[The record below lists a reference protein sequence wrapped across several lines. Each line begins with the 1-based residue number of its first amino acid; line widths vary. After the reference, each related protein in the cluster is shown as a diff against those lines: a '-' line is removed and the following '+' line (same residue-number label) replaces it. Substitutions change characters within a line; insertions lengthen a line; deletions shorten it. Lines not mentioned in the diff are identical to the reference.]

1 MTNSLYET
9 DEACPQKRDNKMNI
23 HQLKTAIAKFKNANI
38 SIIKDDAMRAKAQK
52 LQAKQKGFTL
62 LELLVVITLLA
73 TLSTAALVAYDG
85 AGENARDASAATAV
99 NTLEGSLR
107 NYRSIVGEYPEQFDN
122 LANVDGVLTAGAGAM
137 QLMSTETRDFFGQ
150 LTIAQTEAA
159 SGSASTTAA
168 AIFESLREAGLE
180 ELQSVQSTTTWND
193 GFVPN
198 LAMNESYGEVSANAG
213 SEIEFPDTGGMEF
226 DDAVIPVAGAAISI
240 VPSGGDGTN
249 GCDVDFATAVNI
261 TDTFNGDTVANN
273 AALNLISDG
282 LDSEGCDL
290 VIALGI
296 GKEVPGATLGNAV
309 EIAQVPTVGTNNI
322 NPRDNYA
329 RAIALFQVGSD
340 GSDGSVANGTISADE
355 IFERARLIAVV
366 GPEGRTIDQI
376 AADATA
382 STDDN

>member
-1 MTNSLYET
+1 
-9 DEACPQKRDNKMNI
+9 
-23 HQLKTAIAKFKNANI
+23 
-38 SIIKDDAMRAKAQK
+38 MRAKAQK

-150 LTIAQTEAA
+150 LTFAQAETVTAT
-159 SGSASTTAA
+159 ASTTAA
-168 AIFESLREAGLE
+168 AIFSSLREAGLE

-198 LAMNESYGEVSANAG
+198 LAMNESYPEVSANPG
-213 SEIEFPDTGGMEF
+213 SEIEFTDTGAMEF
-226 DDAVIPVAGAAISI
+226 DDAAIGTAGAAISI
-240 VPSGGDGTN
+240 VPSGGNGTDGCEVN
-249 GCDVDFATAVNI
+249 FATAVDI
-261 TDTFNGDTVANN
+261 TDDFNGNSTSDN
-273 AALNLISDG
+273 AVLNLISDG

-290 VIALGI
+290 VVALGI

-329 RAIALFQVGSD
+329 RAIALFQVGHD
-340 GSDGSVANGTISADE
+340 ADDDGTITADE
-355 IFERARLIAVV
+355 ILGRARLIAVV

-382 STDDN
+382 STNDD

>member
-1 MTNSLYET
+1 
-9 DEACPQKRDNKMNI
+9 MNI
-23 HQLKTAIAKFKNANI
+23 GQIKTAITKFKNANV
-38 SIIKDDAMRAKAQK
+38 SMIKDDAMRAKAQK

-122 LANVDGVLTAGAGAM
+122 LANVDALLTGGAM
-137 QLMSTETRDFFGQ
+137 ELMSDETKKFFGQ
-150 LTIAQTEAA
+150 LIIAKADA
-159 SGSASTTAA
+159 NGTTGPSK
-168 AIFESLREAGLE
+168 AIFDSLRKAGLE
-180 ELQSVQSTTTWND
+180 ELQSVQNGTTWSD

-198 LAMNESYGEVSANAG
+198 LAMNESYPKVTALAG
-213 SEIEFPDTGGMEF
+213 SEIEFTETGSMKFAE
-226 DDAVIPVAGAAISI
+226 AVIASDNVALSI
-240 VPSGGDGTN
+240 VPSGAATGDSCGVFTAGDLQTN
-249 GCDVDFATAVNI
+249 F
-261 TDTFNGDTVANN
+261 DTTTVATN
-273 AALNLISDG
+273 ARLNLISDG
-282 LDSEGCDL
+282 LDSDGCDL

-296 GKEVPGATLGNAV
+296 GKEVPGATLGKAV

-329 RAIALFQVGSD
+329 RAIALFHVGQD
-340 GSDGSVANGTISADE
+340 GSDGSTADGIISAEE
-355 IFERARLIAVV
+355 IFNKARLIAVV
-366 GPEGRTIDQI
+366 GPEGRTIDQL

-382 STDDN
+382 STADDS

>member
-1 MTNSLYET
+1 M
-9 DEACPQKRDNKMNI
+9 NKNK
-23 HQLKTAIAKFKNANI
+23 LKAAIAKFKNADV
-38 SIIKDDAMRAKAQK
+38 SIIKDDAMRTKAQK

-122 LANVDGVLTAGAGAM
+122 LANVDGVTTAGLGAM
-137 QLMSTETRDFFGQ
+137 ELMSTETRDFFGQ
-150 LTIAQTEAA
+150 LTI
-159 SGSASTTAA
+159 TAA
-168 AIFESLREAGLE
+168 AADAGAGQAQAIFDSLRGAGLE
-180 ELQSVQSTTTWND
+180 ELQSVASTVTWNE

-198 LAMNESYGEVSANAG
+198 LAMNESYSEVSSADAG
-213 SEIEFPDTGGMEF
+213 SEIEFTDTGTMKF
-226 DDAVIPVAGAAISI
+226 DDDDIATNGFTNVALSI
-240 VPSGGDGTN
+240 VPSGGAGACGVFSASDLQ
-249 GCDVDFATAVNI
+249 
-261 TDTFNGDTVANN
+261 DTFNGTTITNN
-273 AALNLISDG
+273 ANLNLISDG

-290 VIALGI
+290 IVALGI

-309 EIAQVPTVGTNNI
+309 EISQVPTVGTNNV
-322 NPRDNYA
+322 NPKDNYA

-340 GSDGSVANGTISADE
+340 GSDGSTADGTIDASE
-355 IFERARLIAVV
+355 MFEKARLIAVV
-366 GPEGRTIDQI
+366 GPEGRGIDQI

-382 STDDN
+382 SSDDG

>member
-1 MTNSLYET
+1 
-9 DEACPQKRDNKMNI
+9 MNI
-23 HQLKTAIAKFKNANI
+23 SQIKQAVAKFKNANV

-73 TLSTAALVAYDG
+73 TLSTAALVAYDNV
-85 AGENARDASAATAV
+85 GENARDAAAATAV

-122 LANVDGVLTAGAGAM
+122 LTNVDGVLDDGGSPALPVGAM
-137 QLMSTETRDFFGQ
+137 QLMSEQTRGFFGQ
-150 LTIAQTEAA
+150 LTIAQAEALNT
-159 SGSASTTAA
+159 SASTTAA

-180 ELQSVQSTTTWND
+180 ELQSVSSTVTWAE
-193 GFVPN
+193 GYVPN
-198 LAMNESYGEVSANAG
+198 LAMNESYPEVTSASAG
-213 SEIEFPDTGGMEF
+213 SEIEFTDTGDMEF
-226 DDAVIPVAGAAISI
+226 DDTAIGATGASLSI
-240 VPSGGDGTN
+240 VPSGGIAGTCLV
-249 GCDVDFATAVNI
+249 GFATPVSI
-261 TDTFNGDTVANN
+261 TDDFDGNSATDNTT
-273 AALNLISDG
+273 LNLISDG
-282 LDSEGCDL
+282 MDSDGCDL
-290 VIALGI
+290 VVALGI
-296 GKEVPGATLGNAV
+296 GKEVPGATLGKAV

-340 GSDGSVANGTISADE
+340 GSVADGTISDSE
-355 IFERARLIAVV
+355 IFETARLIAVV

-382 STDDN
+382 SSDDS